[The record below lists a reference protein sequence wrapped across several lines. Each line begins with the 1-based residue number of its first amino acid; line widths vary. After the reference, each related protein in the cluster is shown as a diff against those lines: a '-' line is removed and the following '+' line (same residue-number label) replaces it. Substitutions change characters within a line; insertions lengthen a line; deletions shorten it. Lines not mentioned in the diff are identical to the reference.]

1 MFVFQDA
8 VLPVPGDEIVGF
20 ITRGRGISI
29 HRTDCVNVIALPES
43 EKSRLVDVE
52 WQQES
57 FHSNEKFMA
66 EIKIFCNNRIGIF
79 ADISKIFTEREID
92 IASMSSKTSKQGTA
106 TINMSFEVGGVD
118 ALQQLI
124 NRLMAVNSVIDIERS
139 NG

>member
-1 MFVFQDA
+1 M
-8 VLPVPGDEIVGF
+8 LSG
-20 ITRGRGISI
+20 
-29 HRTDCVNVIALPES
+29 
-43 EKSRLVDVE
+43 
-52 WQQES
+52 S

>member
-1 MFVFQDA
+1 M
-8 VLPVPGDEIVGF
+8 
-20 ITRGRGISI
+20 RM
-29 HRTDCVNVIALPES
+29 
-43 EKSRLVDVE
+43 
-52 WQQES
+52 
-57 FHSNEKFMA
+57 FMA

-79 ADISKIFTEREID
+79 SQISLRFFTEREID

>member
-1 MFVFQDA
+1 MFAFQDA
-8 VLPVPGDEIVGF
+8 VRQFQVMRLLALLQEDAVFLFTVQ
-20 ITRGRGISI
+20 T
-29 HRTDCVNVIALPES
+29 VNVIALPES